1 MSNSQNSL
9 PDLNN
14 CVIAILGLGYV
25 GLPLAVSFSKT
36 KNCFVT
42 NQKLERKVVGF
53 DINNKRIN
61 ELKNGFD
68 RTNEI
73 PDKKLLCQQNLL
85 FTNNLEDIFEADVF
99 IITVPT
105 PIDKFKKP
113 DLSSLKKVSKLVGS
127 VIKLGMNKKCPI
139 ILYES
144 TVYPGATEEVCVPI
158 IESESKLKLN
168 RDFFVGYSPERINPG
183 DKEHRLE
190 LITKVTSGSNLNA
203 ASWIDSFYS
212 SIIKAG
218 TYKASSIKVAE
229 AAKVIENTQRDLNI
243 ALINEL
249 AFIFNKLGISTF
261 EVLKAACTKWNFLD
275 FKPGLVGGHCIGID
289 PYYLTYKAKSLG
301 YYPKVVLAG
310 REINDSVSKWVVEQM
325 VINLAKKK
333 IPIGGT
339 DALILGFSFKE
350 NCNDCRN
357 TKVKDIIE
365 NMHSYGIN
373 PVIVDPVVDK
383 EEAFNEYEIKILD
396 KIPND
401 KKFNAIII
409 AVAHNQFKLLEK
421 SDWERIK
428 SSNSVIIDIKNIL
441 PKKIEA
447 IRF

>member
-1 MSNSQNSL
+1 MSNSPNSF

-14 CVIAILGLGYV
+14 CTIAVIGLGYV
-25 GLPLAVSFSKT
+25 GLPLAVSFAKT
-36 KNCFVT
+36 KNCCLT
-42 NQKLERKVVGF
+42 NEKLERKVFGF
-53 DINNKRIN
+53 DINERRIQD
-61 ELKNGFD
+61 LKTGFD
-68 RTNEI
+68 KTNEI
-73 PDKKLLCQQNLL
+73 SDKHLLLQENLS
-85 FTNNLEDIFEADVF
+85 FTSNLEDLYAADVF

-113 DLSSLKKVSKLVGS
+113 DLSFLKKVSKLVGS
-127 VIKLGMNKKCPI
+127 VIKSRIKRPNPI

-144 TVYPGATEEVCVPI
+144 TVYPGATEEVCIPI
-158 IESESKLKLN
+158 IESESEFILN
-168 RDFFVGYSPERINPG
+168 EDFFVGYSPERVNPG

-190 LITKVTSGSNLNA
+190 SITKVTSGSNIYA

-249 AFIFNKLGISTF
+249 AFIFNKLGISTS

-310 REINDSVSKWVVEQM
+310 REINDSVAKWVVEQM
-325 VINLAKKK
+325 VINMAKKK
-333 IPIGGT
+333 IHLAGT
-339 DALILGFSFKE
+339 DVLILGFSFKE
-350 NCNDCRN
+350 NCNDFRN
-357 TKVKDIIE
+357 TKVLDIIE
-365 NMHSYGIN
+365 HIKSYGIN
-373 PVIVDPVVDK
+373 PIIVDPVVDK
-383 EEAFNEYEIKILD
+383 DEAFNEYKIDILD
-396 KIPND
+396 KIPP
-401 KKFNAIII
+401 KKIFKGIII

-421 SDWERIK
+421 SDWERMK
-428 SSNSVIIDIKNIL
+428 SSDSIIIDIKNIL
-441 PKKIEA
+441 PIDIEA

>member
-1 MSNSQNSL
+1 MSNSPNCL

-14 CVIAILGLGYV
+14 CIIAVIGLGYV

-36 KNCFVT
+36 KKCRLT
-42 NQKLERKVVGF
+42 NEVLERKVVGF
-53 DINNKRIN
+53 DINKKRIK
-61 ELKNGFD
+61 ELKIGFD
-68 RTNEI
+68 KTNEI
-73 PDKKLLCQQNLL
+73 TDKNLLRQQNLL
-85 FTNNLEDIFEADVF
+85 FTTKLEEIHTADVF

-113 DLSSLKKVSKLVGS
+113 DLSFLKKVSKLVAS
-127 VIKLGMNKKCPI
+127 VIKLRRKQSKPI
-139 ILYES
+139 IIYES

-158 IESESKLKLN
+158 IESESKLILN
-168 RDFFVGYSPERINPG
+168 KDFFVGYSPERVNPG
-183 DKEHRLE
+183 DKEHVLE
-190 LITKVTSGSNLNA
+190 SITKVTSGSNIKS

-218 TYKASSIKVAE
+218 TFKASSIKVAE

-249 AFIFNKLGISTF
+249 AFIFNKLGISTS

-310 REINDSVSKWVVEQM
+310 REINDSVAKWIVEQM
-325 VINLAKKK
+325 VINMAQKK
-333 IPIGGT
+333 IPIAGT
-339 DALILGFSFKE
+339 DVLILGFSFKE
-350 NCNDCRN
+350 NCNDFRN
-357 TKVKDIIE
+357 TKVIDIVE
-365 NMHSYGIN
+365 NLKSYEIN
-373 PVIVDPVVDK
+373 PIIVDPVVDQD
-383 EEAFNEYEIKILD
+383 EAFNEYKINILD
-396 KIPND
+396 KIPS
-401 KKFNAIII
+401 KKIFKAIII

-421 SDWERIK
+421 SDWEMFK
-428 SSNSVIIDIKNIL
+428 SSNSVLIDIKNIL
-441 PKKIEA
+441 PNDIEA